1 MKKIVE
7 KVKVNELIL
16 EKIFN
21 KEFLD
26 ELNKENETFPVNVTL
41 VREIEKD
48 KDKKIEQIQLF
59 RETSIEKKENILHLE
74 SNEEYLINELIEKL
88 K

>member
-7 KVKVNELIL
+7 KVKVTELIL

-21 KEFLD
+21 KKFLD

-41 VREIEKD
+41 VREIGED
-48 KDKKIEQIQLF
+48 KSKKIEQIQLF
-59 RETSIEKKENILHLE
+59 RETSIERKENILHLE

>member
-7 KVKVNELIL
+7 KVKVTELAL

-21 KEFLD
+21 KEFLE
-26 ELNKENETFPVNVTL
+26 ELNQKHETFPVNVTL
-41 VREIEKD
+41 VREIGDE

-59 RETSIEKKENILHLE
+59 RQTSIERKENILHIE
-74 SNEEYLINELIEKL
+74 SNEEYLINELIDNL